1 MRDLVLLGI
10 LPFILY
16 AIAKR
21 PFIGLGMWIWTALFF
36 PNAWVYGPASYIRY
50 NLLFTGVTILSYL
63 AMRKKA
69 KFQPGMLGA
78 IVLLFFAWTTISTIL
93 TVAPPATS
101 WDIWSRFA
109 KVIVLFIFV
118 QLVVEKKLHL
128 DFFLWCVVLS
138 VGWFG
143 CLEALKFIASGGGH
157 KIEGFT
163 GHVLGDRNEL
173 SLAFV
178 MTLPICYYL
187 LGQYRGRSR
196 LLTLGLLGTMCL
208 LVVAVIGTQSRG
220 GFIAMAG
227 FGAYLFLK
235 TKHKIPYLLV
245 LGVLGF
251 GLSMLVSEE
260 WTSRMNSIDSA
271 AADDSS
277 FLGRLV
283 SWKMSFMLAVKH
295 PFFGGGFK
303 SLEYYPVWAELS
315 REFFSYSWFYT
326 GDALPRTDAGRAA
339 HSIYFQV
346 LSEQGFG
353 GLLIFLIVLGGA
365 FFKAG
370 AIARKTKRL
379 DGPEWIGNAATMLQ
393 LSIFAY
399 ALGGA
404 ALSLAY
410 FELFYAIIALLI
422 VLDLRILP
430 AALAAAPAVRE
441 QPRPVRRMPLPVTK
455 PGPIA

>member
-1 MRDLVLLGI
+1 MRDLVLLGV

-69 KFQPGMLGA
+69 RFQLGA
-78 IVLLFFAWTTISTIL
+78 LGAMVLLFFAWTTISTML
-93 TVAPPATS
+93 TLAPPATS

-109 KVIVLFIFV
+109 KAIVLFVFV
-118 QLVVEKKLHL
+118 LLVTEKKLHL
-128 DFFLWCVVLS
+128 DVFLGCVVLS
-138 VGWFG
+138 VGFYG
-143 CLEALKFIASGGGH
+143 NLEALKFIASGGGH
-157 KIEGFT
+157 KIAGFA

-187 LGQYRGRSR
+187 LVQYRDHSR
-196 LLTLGLLGTMCL
+196 YLALGLLGTMCL

-235 TKHKIPYLLV
+235 TRHKVPYLIV
-245 LGVLGF
+245 LGILGV

-260 WTSRMNSIDSA
+260 WMARMNTIDSA
-271 AADDSS
+271 ASDDSS
-277 FLGRLV
+277 FMGRLV
-283 SWKMSFMLAVKH
+283 SWKMSFMLAAKH

-303 SLEYYPVWAELS
+303 SLEYFPVWTELS
-315 REFFSYSWFYT
+315 RDFFSYSWFYT

-370 AIARKTKRL
+370 AIARKSKRL
-379 DGPEWIGNAATMLQ
+379 GAPEWIGNLATMLQ

-404 ALSLAY
+404 ALSFAY
-410 FELFYAIIALLI
+410 FELFYAIIGLLI

-430 AALAAAPAVRE
+430 AVLAAAPAMRAPARPAVR
-441 QPRPVRRMPLPVTK
+441 MTLPVTK
-455 PGPIA
+455 PGPVA